1 MGEIRSGVW
10 LVLFK
15 KNSFNLFKFLFK
27 AYFLENMIFDQ

>member
-27 AYFLENMIFDQ
+27 AYFFRKHDI